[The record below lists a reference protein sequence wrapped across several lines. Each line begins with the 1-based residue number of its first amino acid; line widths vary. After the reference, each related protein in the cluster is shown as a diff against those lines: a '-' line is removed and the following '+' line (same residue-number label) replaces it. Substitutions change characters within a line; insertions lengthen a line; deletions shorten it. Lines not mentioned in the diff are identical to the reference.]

1 MYPLDLYY
9 AFVQLRKQLYK
20 CKTMYGKWKYTC
32 IEQNKS
38 KYKTFRKFYD
48 ECYEYL
54 YHDWYYWAY
63 YSTQEIFDEML
74 FKSQSRKKLKWL
86 CF

>member
-20 CKTMYGKWKYTC
+20 CKTVNWQWKYTC
-32 IEQNKS
+32 IEQNKA
-38 KYKTFRKFYD
+38 KFKTFQVFYD
-48 ECYEYL
+48 EAYEYL
-54 YHDWYYWAY
+54 WNLWGENCY
-63 YSTQEIFDEML
+63 TIQEVFDKML
-74 FKSQSRKKLKWL
+74 DYSQSKKKLKWL